1 MDNLIAVFAN
11 RNQSMQFA
19 SMLKKMQ
26 VACKTVNTPR
36 ELSVACG
43 ISVVFPKMY
52 FNQAVVLIKNYRF
65 NGFVGFYRI
74 IQNGSNKKYQAI

>member
-1 MDNLIAVFAN
+1 MDNIIAVFTN

-26 VACKTVNTPR
+26 IACRTVNTPR

-43 ISVVFPKMY
+43 ISVVFPRLY
-52 FNQAVVLIKNYRF
+52 LNQARNLIINYRF
-65 NGFVGFYRI
+65 GGFVGFYKI
-74 IQNGSNKKYQAI
+74 IQVGVNKKYQPI